1 MRRNFIEETGNL
13 LMKQMPPSRKVQRKK
28 RKAVRFLKIF
38 MTMTLLALLAFTC
51 LGVYVYFKVSS
62 VASESTVDLER
73 GDKSEKRI
81 EAVDPSKDNFSVL
94 LLGDDSR
101 PGEARARTDAMLV
114 ATFNKEDQSIILTS
128 IPRDSRVEIVGRGHL
143 DKINHAHAYGGID
156 MTIDTV
162 EHLLDIPIDYYGIVR
177 FQGLIDIVDALGGI
191 EVEVPFDFEEKDT
204 NNDWIQFQE
213 GLHTL
218 DGEEALAFARM
229 RKHPQGG
236 GDLGRGQRQQQV
248 IEGIIKKAASFSS
261 ITRFDDVLDALGEN
275 IQMNFTFNNL
285 VALHSYASSISE
297 IETLQLQGTD
307 LMLNGIY
314 YYELDQGSLFEIQTR
329 LKKHLEID
337 GHTNDGLDEVQPEPD
352 MWNPN
357 EQQQP
362 VEQPNEESN
371 EVFYN

>member
-1 MRRNFIEETGNL
+1 
-13 LMKQMPPSRKVQRKK
+13 MKQMPPSRKVQRKK

-38 MTMTLLALLAFTC
+38 MTMTLLAFLAFTC